1 MKDKLTNKKIAESD
15 LEKVSGGMG
24 AGQGEDDYSGRLV
37 LMKCPNPD
45 CITNKSNNPED
56 LSKFESFSGGRL
68 KCIYCGYQIFEP
80 KGSLPM

>member
-1 MKDKLTNKKIAESD
+1 MKDNLMNKKIIDTD

-24 AGQGEDDYSGRLV
+24 DGQGAYDQSTNLV
-37 LMKCPNPD
+37 RMKCPNPQ
-45 CITNKSNNPED
+45 CITNDPNNPDD